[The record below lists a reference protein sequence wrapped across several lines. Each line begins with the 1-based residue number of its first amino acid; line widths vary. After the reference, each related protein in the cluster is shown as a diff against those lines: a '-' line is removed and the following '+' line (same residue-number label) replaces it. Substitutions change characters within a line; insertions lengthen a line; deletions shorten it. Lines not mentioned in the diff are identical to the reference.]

1 MSNKLKC
8 FCPFNLSLHEW
19 YTPPFSGSNLVF
31 IFSPEEVLEIHTHT
45 YVDVDKS
52 ENTRLSLVSSDKFVF
67 NRPMGAERSHKR
79 SDKKQTADLRLSF
92 WFFSSFFL
100 VFFSHELSRFYERS
114 KGLVRFSYKK
124 IQEVIEEGEDALGEE
139 MYFSKE
145 GGEKGVP

>member
-8 FCPFNLSLHEW
+8 FCPFNLS
-19 YTPPFSGSNLVF
+19 SRV
-31 IFSPEEVLEIHTHT
+31 IHTAFFRFQPCFYFFTWRSSWNPHT
-45 YVDVDKS
+45 HNVDVDKS

>member
-31 IFSPEEVLEIHTHT
+31 IFSPEVLEIHTHLLT
-45 YVDVDKS
+45 LTNPKTHVCLLSVQTNLFSIVPWGRK
-52 ENTRLSLVSSDKFVF
+52 EVIREVTRNKLRISDCRF
-67 NRPMGAERSHKR
+67 
-79 SDKKQTADLRLSF
+79 D
-92 WFFSSFFL
+92 FFL
-100 VFFSHELSRFYERS
+100 SCIFFSHELSRFYERS

>member
-8 FCPFNLSLHEW
+8 FCPFNLSLQ
-19 YTPPFSGSNLVF
+19 GM
-31 IFSPEEVLEIHTHT
+31 IHTAFFRFQPCFYFFTWSSWNPHT
-45 YVDVDKS
+45 FVDVDKS

-92 WFFSSFFL
+92 WFFSFL
-100 VFFSHELSRFYERS
+100 YFFSHELSRFYERS